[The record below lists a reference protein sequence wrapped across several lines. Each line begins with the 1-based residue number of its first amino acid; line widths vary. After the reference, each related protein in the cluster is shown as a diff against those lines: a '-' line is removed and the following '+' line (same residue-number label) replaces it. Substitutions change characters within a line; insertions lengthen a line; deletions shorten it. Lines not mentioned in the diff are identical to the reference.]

1 MKGRRLLVIATTS
14 LWSVLAEVGLSE
26 GFDSEL
32 RVPPISNLHALEY
45 VLREVELFPS
55 ESERRGAIQ
64 MLEEAGFAATA
75 DDEASSRLHI
85 GIKKLLS
92 IVEMAR
98 QEPNNVARR
107 LTGALMGLGM

>member
-1 MKGRRLLVIATTS
+1 MLVIATSS
-14 LWSVLAEVGLSE
+14 LRPVLTEIGLSE

-32 RVPPISNLHALEY
+32 RVPPISNLTALEY
-45 VLREVELFPS
+45 VLSEVRLF
-55 ESERRGAIQ
+55 ETGNERRSAIR
-64 MLEEAGFAATA
+64 MLEDAGFAA
-75 DDEASSRLHI
+75 DSRDETSSKLHI

-98 QEPNNVARR
+98 QEPNNVAER